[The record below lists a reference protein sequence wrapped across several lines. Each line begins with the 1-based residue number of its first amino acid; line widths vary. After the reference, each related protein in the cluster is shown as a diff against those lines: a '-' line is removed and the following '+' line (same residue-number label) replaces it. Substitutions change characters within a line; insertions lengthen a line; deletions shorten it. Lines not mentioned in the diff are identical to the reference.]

1 MKILQA
7 PFTPWKQAF
16 WILVASMIAMLVGVL
31 LNSAH
36 LYEPGNQFPWTI
48 SLSFLLIFA
57 VLCSI
62 LSLRNDNFQQYWQES
77 MYSFLGLAIL
87 GYGLARLVSGMPI
100 EAAGSYKFIYIVVT
114 FCFLVFMSL
123 INVMKK
129 LVNYAEK
136 EEWNQPR
143 RKS

>member
-1 MKILQA
+1 MIILQA

-16 WILVASMIAMLVGVL
+16 WVLMATILGTLVGML
-31 LNSAH
+31 LNSSH
-36 LYEPGNQFPWTI
+36 IYEPGNQFPWTI

-62 LSLRNDNFQQYWQES
+62 LSLQSDNFQKYWQES
-77 MYSFLGLAIL
+77 MYSFLGLAAL
-87 GYGLARLVSGMPI
+87 GYGLARFASGMAI
-100 EAAGSYKFIYIVVT
+100 EDAGSYKSIYIVVT

-123 INVMKK
+123 VNLMKK
-129 LVNYAEK
+129 LVNYAQK

-143 RKS
+143 RRS